1 MRKDYVHSFERKM
14 LKRKLI
20 YVVVPTIIILLAISA
35 FYILNKMSPTGSE
48 SLFPLNQPSSEEEK
62 RKLPSSTVT
71 SKTEV
76 LEDGTTVITGEI
88 IAGPENPDINKDE
101 NNANDTNSND
111 IDNNTNNS
119 DADNDDVD
127 NNQSN
132 DANNTNDVDSNEDND
147 GNDASNRTDEDDNRE
162 KKEED
167 RSQIL
172 GNGEGDK
179 YINQENIGND
189 IVYEKNFAMYSI
201 DSVNV
206 RMTPMVCD
214 NIIDGKEIGER
225 VIVVGESKDGL
236 WFKIKYGDWYAY
248 VAKEFFSSSHPDT
261 INNQ

>member
-35 FYILNKMSPTGSE
+35 FYILNKMSPTGPE

-101 NNANDTNSND
+101 NNVNDTNSND
-111 IDNNTNNS
+111 IDNNDTNNS
-119 DADNDDVD
+119 DVD
-127 NNQSN
+127 NNQN
-132 DANNTNDVDSNEDND
+132 DDTNNTNDVDSNEDND
-147 GNDASNRTDEDDNRE
+147 AGDGTDENDDGE
-162 KKEED
+162 KKEEED

-189 IVYEKNFAMYSI
+189 IMYEKNFAMYSI

-206 RMTPMVCD
+206 RMTPVVCD

-248 VAKEFFSSSHPDT
+248 VAKEFFSSSHSDT